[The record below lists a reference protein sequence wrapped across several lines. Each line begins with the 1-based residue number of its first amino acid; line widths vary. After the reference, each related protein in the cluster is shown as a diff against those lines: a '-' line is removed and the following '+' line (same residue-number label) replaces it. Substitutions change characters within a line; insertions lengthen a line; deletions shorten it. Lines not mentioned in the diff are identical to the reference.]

1 MPSSNI
7 PQTLR
12 QGSDHDIGG
21 DPHVPAWFDIDREAT
36 LWDKLPKLSAPP
48 QSKAIRAEILDQAFS
63 GFSLV
68 SEAEIKAGAT
78 ARAEIDKARRSTNAA
93 GSERDRKRVTKICAG
108 QRAGLVRVLRKLER
122 RDEIV
127 ELSDRA
133 RKAVD
138 LILDLSA
145 NMSVHS
151 DCDWQRTRRWLEKA
165 FPVLVLDHGVWMES
179 RYRIHL
185 RAAEAEMAR
194 RIPTTLSDY
203 RTAASPREIA
213 ECLSITTA
221 VLRDAKANRCGLTSV
236 DPEPKRDR
244 DRRGSENRRRGRGEV
259 PQSQRTKTAENKAL
273 GATVGVTG
281 NTIQNWKDKGIL
293 EEKLAER
300 RAKLGL

>member
-1 MPSSNI
+1 MSEDNI
-7 PQTLR
+7 SHTLR
-12 QGSDHDIGG
+12 QGSEYDIGG
-21 DPHVPAWFDIDREAT
+21 DPHVPAWFDIDGEAT
-36 LWDKLPKLSAPP
+36 LWDKLPKPSAPP
-48 QSKAIRAEILDQAFS
+48 QSKSIRAEILDQAFS
-63 GFSLV
+63 GFSRVL
-68 SEAEIKAGAT
+68 EAEIKAGAT

-93 GSERDRKRVTKICAG
+93 GIQRDRKKVTKICAG

-127 ELSDRA
+127 EFNDRA

-151 DCDWQRTRRWLEKA
+151 DCDWQKTRRWLEKA
-165 FPVLVLDHGVWMES
+165 LPVLVLDHGVWMES
-179 RYRIHL
+179 RYRVHL

-203 RTAASPREIA
+203 RTAPSPREIA
-213 ECLSITTA
+213 ECLTITTA
-221 VLRDAKANRCGLTSV
+221 VLREAKANRCGLTSV

-244 DRRGSENRRRGRGEV
+244 DRRGSEKRRRDRG
-259 PQSQRTKTAENKAL
+259 QKLRSDCTKDADFQKLAKDLNCHVSTIWRHDTKGDL
-273 GATVGVTG
+273 GAWIV
-281 NTIQNWKDKGIL
+281 K
-293 EEKLAER
+293 R